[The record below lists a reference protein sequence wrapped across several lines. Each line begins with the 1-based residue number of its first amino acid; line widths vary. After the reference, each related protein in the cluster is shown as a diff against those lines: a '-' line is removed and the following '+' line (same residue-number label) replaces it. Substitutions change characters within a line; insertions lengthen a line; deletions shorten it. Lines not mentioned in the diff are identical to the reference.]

1 MATGEGIEAE
11 ALVSTEKK
19 MVEAGVKRSRRKCK
33 FSLVVATSIFLKPP
47 ELERRGRLRE
57 GKMRERECFSGGER
71 GRLTGGV

>member
-19 MVEAGVKRSRRKCK
+19 MVKAGVKRSRRKCK

-47 ELERRGRLRE
+47 ELDGKSEDRE
-57 GKMRERECFSGGER
+57 KGK
-71 GRLTGGV
+71 